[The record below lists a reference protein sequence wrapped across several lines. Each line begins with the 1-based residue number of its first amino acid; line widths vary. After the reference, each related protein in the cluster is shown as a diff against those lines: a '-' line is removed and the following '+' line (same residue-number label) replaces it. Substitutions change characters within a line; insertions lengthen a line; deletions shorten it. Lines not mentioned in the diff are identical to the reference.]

1 MKRKQSLIGG
11 LDRILSVRE
20 ASDLLSIPAD
30 ELLKFYSDQREITL
44 SNLLRRICR
53 SNPIYK
59 FPIIGEPTYTLQGVM
74 HATGKARSWSLFF
87 LERNCVRSWCMGF
100 HYLYSKADVDNAW
113 RKESIM
119 WDEWI
124 PLLQVS
130 FFMAS
135 WGRTQGPPVELQPGA
150 EAIPTSI
157 SRESARWM
165 AYEKASFQ
173 SSCRYR
179 TRSWTG

>member
-20 ASDLLSIPAD
+20 ASNLLSIPAD

-53 SNPIYK
+53 SNPIYQ

-124 PLLQVS
+124 PLLQVPGIYGLDIRVVLQQIANGIVQVRPGQREQLVS
-130 FFMAS
+130 RKDIKMLWKRMA
-135 WGRTQGPPVELQPGA
+135 E
-150 EAIPTSI
+150 
-157 SRESARWM
+157 
-165 AYEKASFQ
+165 
-173 SSCRYR
+173 
-179 TRSWTG
+179 